1 MSVTNPKSSGQK
13 AVALMN
19 WVAHGL
25 YLLSLPIWYILYL
38 FSGMLFD
45 APGSDSLWTLW
56 ALYYAILA
64 YPYLVVGAIA
74 LAWVAYLK
82 RWHRS
87 AYVVNALPI
96 VLLLIGFA
104 LAFAPGE

>member
-1 MSVTNPKSSGQK
+1 MSQKSAGQK
-13 AVALMN
+13 TAAIFN
-19 WVAHGL
+19 WFAHGL

-45 APGSDSLWTLW
+45 SPGADSLWTLW

-74 LAWVAYLK
+74 LAWVAYKK
-82 RWHRS
+82 RWYRFI
-87 AYVVNALPI
+87 YVVNALPI
-96 VLLLIGFA
+96 VLLLIGFT
-104 LAFAPGE
+104 LAFATGE